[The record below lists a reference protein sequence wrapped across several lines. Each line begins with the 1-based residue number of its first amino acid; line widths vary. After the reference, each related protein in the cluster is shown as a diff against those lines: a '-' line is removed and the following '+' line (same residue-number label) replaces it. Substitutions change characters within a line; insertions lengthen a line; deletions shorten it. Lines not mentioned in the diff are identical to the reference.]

1 MDERLKRIVLKQF
14 SIIGKEDEVETTD
27 FLDNKNPWFWKYTY
41 TKEQEKE
48 FAEWFENE
56 LYTDTDFRKFIM
68 KIPKKSKKYIKDA
81 VAWYLFLY
89 GFSVREDNV

>member
-1 MDERLKRIVLKQF
+1 MDERIKRIVLKQF

-27 FLDNKNPWFWKYTY
+27 FLDDDNRWYLKYTY

-56 LYTDTDFRKFIM
+56 LYTDTDFRKFLM
-68 KIPKKSKKYIKDA
+68 KVPKKSKKYIKD
-81 VAWYLFLY
+81 VVTWYLFLY
-89 GFSVREDNV
+89 GFNVREDNV